1 MKKLISLFLLLAPFF
16 PSLGQKYFT
25 LTETGLKPSGDPEA
39 RFIVIEKAGSQQ
51 ELFTTFKSFVAG
63 YFVSPKDV
71 MSEVDN
77 SMITINGISTDD
89 IMAKKALGYIQIKM
103 NYTIVF
109 HFKDGRVRV
118 DVPSINKMTG
128 ESSST
133 IWQLTLTKDDDYDL
147 NYDRF
152 VIFDKGKVKAE
163 PAKENIETFFNTF
176 IEKAISYT
184 PASSEKW

>member
-1 MKKLISLFLLLAPFF
+1 
-16 PSLGQKYFT
+16 
-25 LTETGLKPSGDPEA
+25 
-39 RFIVIEKAGSQQ
+39 
-51 ELFTTFKSFVAG
+51 
-63 YFVSPKDV
+63 

-109 HFKDGRVRV
+109 HFKDGRIRV

-133 IWQLTLTKDDDYDL
+133 IWQLTLTKD
-147 NYDRF
+147 
-152 VIFDKGKVKAE
+152 GH
-163 PAKENIETFFNTF
+163 TFFITQD
-176 IEKAISYT
+176 YT
-184 PASSEKW
+184 STVHRQNKNHD